1 MKKILIIGNSLSA
14 WSVAS
19 AFINQKVNITI
30 IGKKNNTFGAQQLSP
45 NGFRALKRLIQ
56 NDDVKNIV
64 YEIIKF
70 QINSYNN
77 NETKNLKNFYF
88 NEFDLKYFSV
98 SREMLINFL
107 IKNVKNNIQINEI
120 NKSCVGIVQREP
132 GKLEV
137 LMDNKEFISADI
149 IIGCDG
155 VNGITRKYVCGT
167 TNIIKKQV
175 FRGISNDRKQL
186 LLKQKTL
193 ELSFSNYGHF
203 ISYPFINNNK
213 TCINYVFIP
222 NKLFQNSNEILDKLK
237 NISKFSPIDWNE
249 GHYYFYEDEIQT
261 IHKNNVLLFGDAGF
275 SFEPHLAQVGN
286 NIIEDANYLKF
297 LVENTNSYDEIFEN
311 FCRDTFKKKSK
322 LKSISNIVGI
332 SFGIHSFTKIRD
344 SLVSNFSDKLMSDFL
359 KKVWYD

>member
-19 AFINQKVNITI
+19 AFLNQKVNITI
-30 IGKKNNTFGAQQLSP
+30 IGKKKSIFGAQQLSP
-45 NGFRALKRLIQ
+45 NGYRALKKLIQ

-77 NETKNLKNFYF
+77 NETRMLKNFYF

-120 NKSCVGIVQREP
+120 NKSCVGIIQREP

-167 TNIIKKQV
+167 TNIVKKQV
-175 FRGISNDRKQL
+175 FRGTSNDGKQL
-186 LLKQKTL
+186 LLKL
-193 ELSFSNYGHF
+193 F
-203 ISYPFINNNK
+203 I
-213 TCINYVFIP
+213 
-222 NKLFQNSNEILDKLK
+222 
-237 NISKFSPIDWNE
+237 
-249 GHYYFYEDEIQT
+249 
-261 IHKNNVLLFGDAGF
+261 
-275 SFEPHLAQVGN
+275 
-286 NIIEDANYLKF
+286 
-297 LVENTNSYDEIFEN
+297 
-311 FCRDTFKKKSK
+311 
-322 LKSISNIVGI
+322 
-332 SFGIHSFTKIRD
+332 
-344 SLVSNFSDKLMSDFL
+344 
-359 KKVWYD
+359 